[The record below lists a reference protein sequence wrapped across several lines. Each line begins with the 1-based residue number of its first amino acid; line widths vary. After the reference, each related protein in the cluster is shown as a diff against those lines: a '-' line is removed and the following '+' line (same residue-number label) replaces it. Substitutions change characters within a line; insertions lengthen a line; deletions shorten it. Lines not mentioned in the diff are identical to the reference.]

1 MTEKEIRKLSKTELI
16 ELLAY
21 QSKKI
26 DELKNKIKDLNENSL
41 KKEDIPAVTNS
52 ISREE
57 VLAMINNAMSELNKE
72 SEKREKNILKEIKK
86 LSGESFGFKESKKE
100 ARKKW
105 K

>member
-21 QSKKI
+21 QNKKI
-26 DELKNKIKDLNENSL
+26 DELKNKIKDLEENSL
-41 KKEDIPAVTNS
+41 KKEDIPAVKNS
-52 ISREE
+52 ISKEE
-57 VLAMINNAMSELNKE
+57 VLSMINNAMSELNKE

-86 LSGESFGFKESKKE
+86 LSGESSGFKESKKE

-105 K
+105 R